1 MATTYSWKINALDTY
16 PTKDSLADVVYSVH
30 YSYIA
35 TSDQKDSD
43 DNPYSTD
50 FIGIVQIGDPDS
62 KNFIAFADLKEST
75 VIGWIESVLDVT
87 TMKSSIDT
95 ALADIITPPT
105 VTKKVPW

>member
-16 PTKDSLADVVYSVH
+16 PTKDSFADVVYGVH

-50 FIGIVQIGDPDS
+50 FVGVVQVGNPDS
-62 KNFIAFADLKEST
+62 ENFTAFADLEEST
-75 VIGWIESVLDVT
+75 VVAWIESVLDVT
-87 TMKSSIDT
+87 AMKSSVDT
-95 ALADIITPPT
+95 ALANIITPPT
-105 VTKKVPW
+105 VTKEVPW

>member
-16 PTKDSLADVVYSVH
+16 PTKDSLADVVYGVH

-35 TSDQKDSD
+35 TSDQKDSN

-50 FIGIVQIGDPDS
+50 FIGVVQIGDPDS
-62 KNFIAFADLKEST
+62 KNFTAFADLKEST
-75 VIGWIESVLDVT
+75 VIEWIESVLDVAA
-87 TMKSSIDT
+87 MKSSIDT
-95 ALADIITPPT
+95 ALADVITPPT

>member
-16 PTKDSLADVVYSVH
+16 PTKDSIADVVYGVH

-50 FIGIVQIGDPDS
+50 FVGVVQVGDPDS
-62 KNFIAFADLKEST
+62 ENFTAFADLEEST
-75 VIGWIESVLDVT
+75 VVAWIESVLDVT
-87 TMKSSIDT
+87 AMKSSVDT
-95 ALADIITPPT
+95 ALANIITPPT
-105 VTKKVPW
+105 VTKEVPW

>member
-16 PTKDSLADVVYSVH
+16 PTKDSLADVVYGVH

-50 FIGIVQIGDPDS
+50 FVGVVQVGDHDS
-62 KNFIAFADLKEST
+62 KNFTAFADLEEST
-75 VIGWIESVLDVT
+75 VVAWIESVLDVT
-87 TMKSSIDT
+87 AMKSSVDT
-95 ALADIITPPT
+95 ALANIITPPT
-105 VTKKVPW
+105 VTKEVPW

>member
-16 PTKDSLADVVYSVH
+16 PTKDSLADVVYGVH

-50 FIGIVQIGDPDS
+50 FVGVVQVGNPDS
-62 KNFIAFADLKEST
+62 ENFTAFADLEEST
-75 VIGWIESVLDVT
+75 VVAWIESVLDVT
-87 TMKSSIDT
+87 AMKSSVDT
-95 ALADIITPPT
+95 ALANIITPPT
-105 VTKKVPW
+105 VTKEVPW

>member
-16 PTKDSLADVVYSVH
+16 PTKDSLADVVYGVH

-50 FIGIVQIGDPDS
+50 FVGVVQVGDPDS
-62 KNFIAFADLKEST
+62 ENFTAFADLEEST
-75 VIGWIESVLDVT
+75 VVAWIESVLDVT
-87 TMKSSIDT
+87 AMKSSVDT
-95 ALADIITPPT
+95 ALANINTTPT
-105 VTKKVPW
+105 LTKEVPW

>member
-16 PTKDSLADVVYSVH
+16 PTKDSLADVVYNVH

-35 TSDQKDSD
+35 TSDQKDSNG
-43 DNPYSTD
+43 NPYSTD
-50 FIGIVQIGDPDS
+50 FIGAVQIGDPDS
-62 KNFIAFADLKEST
+62 KNFTAFADLKEST

>member
-50 FIGIVQIGDPDS
+50 FIGVVQIGDPDS
-62 KNFIAFADLKEST
+62 KNFTAFADLKEST
-75 VIGWIESVLDVT
+75 VIGWIESVLNVT
-87 TMKSSIDT
+87 TMKSSIDSK
-95 ALADIITPPT
+95 LADIITPST
-105 VTKKVPW
+105 VTKEVPW

>member
-16 PTKDSLADVVYSVH
+16 PTKDSLADVVYGVH

-35 TSDQKDSD
+35 TSDQKDSN

-50 FIGIVQIGDPDS
+50 FIGVVQIGDPDS
-62 KNFIAFADLKEST
+62 KNFTAFADLKEST
-75 VIGWIESVLDVT
+75 VIGWIESVLDVAA
-87 TMKSSIDT
+87 MKSSIDT
-95 ALADIITPPT
+95 ALADVITPPT

>member
-16 PTKDSLADVVYSVH
+16 PTKDSLADVVYGVH

-50 FIGIVQIGDPDS
+50 FVGVVQVGDPDS
-62 KNFIAFADLKEST
+62 ENFTAFADLEEST
-75 VIGWIESVLDVT
+75 VVAWIESVLDVT
-87 TMKSSIDT
+87 AMKSSVDT
-95 ALADIITPPT
+95 ALANIITPPT
-105 VTKKVPW
+105 VTKEVPW